1 MTHIQLMSKNYD
13 FFMFLGFNSN
23 HEVKKTA
30 YQKWRIPFRAIL
42 DRDSRLRLFL
52 TTVSYIFI
60 GRTIFSAFL
69 FQLRNIQVFYVFML
83 SASMP
88 R

>member
-1 MTHIQLMSKNYD
+1 MTHIRLTLKKYD
-13 FFMFLGFNSN
+13 FFMLLGFNSN

-30 YQKWRIPFRAIL
+30 YQKWGIPFRAIL

-60 GRTIFSAFL
+60 GRTIFFCLSIPATQHPGFL
-69 FQLRNIQVFYVFML
+69 RVYTFG
-83 SASMP
+83 
-88 R
+88 